1 MTTPG
6 SMNYPP
12 QPPEYPGQSP
22 EQRLQSARSWAER
35 AEPSTPALRASTA
48 QMTER
53 LQTVLEAA
61 ERAAEAIR
69 YDAEEQARRH
79 LAGAQQRADGL
90 TAERVRLISQL
101 TDELIGH
108 ASVVR
113 HHSAQMVGALEQA
126 ITAVSGRLDEVK
138 GGRALTLDPSSQ
150 GSIGGGQP
158 AEGTTFRYGPGSAGG
173 TPRQPQADVV
183 AEASARPAPGPP
195 PSPPP
200 AAALLRAT
208 QLAVSGASR
217 DSIAEALR
225 TEFGIDPTPVLAQ
238 VLG

>member
-1 MTTPG
+1 
-6 SMNYPP
+6 MNYPP

-138 GGRALTLDPSSQ
+138 GGGALPLDPSSQ

-183 AEASARPAPGPP
+183 AEASARPAP
-195 PSPPP
+195 SPPP

-225 TEFGIDPTPVLAQ
+225 TEFGIDPAPVLAQ

>member
-1 MTTPG
+1 
-6 SMNYPP
+6 
-12 QPPEYPGQSP
+12 
-22 EQRLQSARSWAER
+22 
-35 AEPSTPALRASTA
+35 
-48 QMTER
+48 MTER

-69 YDAEEQARRH
+69 YDAEEQARQH

-101 TDELIGH
+101 TDDLIEH

-126 ITAVSGRLDEVK
+126 ITAVTGRLDEVK
-138 GGRALTLDPSSQ
+138 GGGALPLDPPPQ
-150 GSIGGGQP
+150 GSIGRGRP
-158 AEGTTFRYGPGSAGG
+158 AEGTTFRYGPGSPGA
-173 TPRQPQADVV
+173 PLQPQADVV
-183 AEASARPAPGPP
+183 AEASARPAPG
-195 PSPPP
+195 PPP